1 MSSTVDNPFVVF
13 VVFLVAQWVAA
24 YFGDFAR
31 ALQRPARKDEREDL
45 DVVQTAML
53 TLLGLVIGFSFSM
66 AVTRYDLRKNY
77 EEAEANA
84 IGTEYLRADLLP
96 TESVAQLRRL
106 LKNYLDQRVLF
117 YMTTDPNRVMK
128 INADT

>member
-13 VVFLVAQWVAA
+13 AAFLIAQWVAA

-31 ALQRPARKDEREDL
+31 GLRRPARKDEREDL

-53 TLLGLVIGFSFSM
+53 TLLGLIIGFSFSM
-66 AVTRYDLRKNY
+66 AVTRYDLRNNY

-84 IGTEYLRADLLP
+84 LTRCRSHWLSASAKPLQSASHPAFRRTTIRPCRERARWL
-96 TESVAQLRRL
+96 
-106 LKNYLDQRVLF
+106 
-117 YMTTDPNRVMK
+117 
-128 INADT
+128 